1 MNEKEKKKSKK
12 MDQQERALNKALM
25 KEIKAKKKGMEEQRA
40 NDMRKTDLEDE
51 SINDRLW

>member
-1 MNEKEKKKSKK
+1 

-40 NDMRKTDLEDE
+40 VDMRKHDPLEDE
-51 SINDRLW
+51 SINDRL